1 MILSIILLIIG
12 FMLLVKGA
20 DFFVE
25 GASDIARKL
34 GIPSIVIGLTIVA
47 LGTSLP
53 ELAVSV
59 TAALKGSND
68 IALGNVTGSNIMNLL
83 VVVGLAAVIQPVA
96 VKRSVLRRDYVTM
109 LLITLLMLGAVAE
122 SFWNNGDGA
131 ISRLD
136 GAVLLGVTAGY
147 MYRLIRTAVRDRVA
161 EQFGITRPLPLSLLL
176 CAGGAAAIIGGGQMV
191 VNSATDLAYRIGMSE
206 SLVGLTIVAIGT
218 SLPELVT
225 SVVAAKKGESEIAL
239 GNVLGSNILN
249 IGFIL
254 GTSGVI
260 HPIGVGMENI
270 YDILILIGLTAI
282 FFVPLWRKE
291 QVSRMTGGM
300 MLGCYLGYMIYI
312 ILKLYY

>member
-1 MILSIILLIIG
+1 MIVSVVVLLIG
-12 FMLLVKGA
+12 FALLVKGA
-20 DFFVE
+20 DYFVE

-59 TAALKGSND
+59 TAALKESND

-83 VVVGLAAVIQPVA
+83 VVVGLAAVIRPMT
-96 VKRSVLRRDYVTM
+96 VKRSVLRRDYVM
-109 LLITLLMLGAVAE
+109 AFLMALLMLAGALGI
-122 SFWNNGDGA
+122 FGDSGEA
-131 ISRLD
+131 FISALD

-147 MYRLIRTAVRDRVA
+147 MYHLIRTAVRDRVV
-161 EQFGITRPLPLSLLL
+161 EQFGITRPLPVSLLL
-176 CAGGAAAIIGGGQMV
+176 CVGGAAAIIGGGQMV
-191 VNSATDLAYRIGMSE
+191 VNSATDLAYWFGMSE
-206 SLVGLTIVAIGT
+206 TLVGLTIVAVGT

-260 HPIGVGMENI
+260 HPIRVKIENV
-270 YDILILIGLTAI
+270 YDMLILILLTLI
-282 FFVPLWRKE
+282 FFIPLWSRE
-291 QVSRMTGGM
+291 RVSRVTGAA
-300 MLGCYLGYMIYI
+300 MLGCYLGYMVYI
-312 ILKLYY
+312 IAR

>member
-1 MILSIILLIIG
+1 MIVSVIILVIG
-12 FMLLVKGA
+12 FLLLVKGA

-59 TAALKGSND
+59 TAALKGNND

-96 VKRSVLRRDYVTM
+96 LKRSVLKRDYVMMILMTF
-109 LLITLLMLGAVAE
+109 LMLAAAAE
-122 SFWNNGDGA
+122 SFWNNGEGS

-147 MYRLIRTAVRDRVA
+147 MYRLIRTAVRDRVV
-161 EQFGITRPLPLSLLL
+161 EQFGITRPLPLSLLF

-206 SLVGLTIVAIGT
+206 TLVGLTIVAIGT

-260 HPIGVGMENI
+260 HPIAVGMENV
-270 YDILILIGLTAI
+270 YDIVILIILTII
-282 FFVPLWRKE
+282 FLLPLWRKE
-291 QVSRMTGGM
+291 QVSRVTGAV

-312 ILKLYY
+312 IMR

>member
-1 MILSIILLIIG
+1 MIVSVIILVIG
-12 FMLLVKGA
+12 FLLLVKGA

-59 TAALKGSND
+59 TAALKGNND

-96 VKRSVLRRDYVTM
+96 LKRSVLKRDYVMMILMTF
-109 LLITLLMLGAVAE
+109 LMLAAVAE
-122 SFWNNGDGA
+122 SFWNNGKGS

-147 MYRLIRTAVRDRVA
+147 MYHLIRTAVRDRVV
-161 EQFGITRPLPLSLLL
+161 EQFGITRPLPLSLLF

-206 SLVGLTIVAIGT
+206 TLVGLTIVAIGT

-260 HPIGVGMENI
+260 HPIAIGMENV
-270 YDILILIGLTAI
+270 YDIIILITLTII
-282 FFVPLWRKE
+282 FLLPLWRKE
-291 QVSRMTGGM
+291 QVSRVTGAV

-312 ILKLYY
+312 IMVK

>member
-1 MILSIILLIIG
+1 MILSIIILIVG
-12 FMLLVKGA
+12 FLLLVKGA

-59 TAALKGSND
+59 TAAMKGNND

-83 VVVGLAAVIQPVA
+83 VVVGLAVVIQPVD
-96 VKRSVLRRDYVTM
+96 VKRSVLRRDYIMMILMTF
-109 LLITLLMLGAVAE
+109 LMLAAVAE
-122 SFWNNGDGA
+122 SFWNNGKGN

-147 MYRLIRTAVRDRVA
+147 MYHLIRTAVRDRIV
-161 EQFGITRPLPLSLLL
+161 EQFGITRPLPVSLLF
-176 CAGGAAAIIGGGQMV
+176 CTGGAAAIIGGGQMV

-206 SLVGLTIVAIGT
+206 TLVGLTIVAIGT

-260 HPIGVGMENI
+260 HPIAVGMENV
-270 YDILILIGLTAI
+270 YDIIILITLTII
-282 FFVPLWRKE
+282 FLLPLWRKE
-291 QVSRMTGGM
+291 QVSRATGAV

-312 ILKLYY
+312 IIR

>member
-1 MILSIILLIIG
+1 MIVSVIILITG
-12 FMLLVKGA
+12 FALLVKGA

-25 GASDIARKL
+25 GASDIAGKL

-96 VKRSVLRRDYVTM
+96 VKRSVLRRDYVM
-109 LLITLLMLGAVAE
+109 MILMTLLMLGTTAE
-122 SFWNNGDGA
+122 GFWNKGTAA

-136 GAVLLGVTAGY
+136 GAILLGVTAGY
-147 MYRLIRTAVRDRVA
+147 MYRLIRTAVRNRVA
-161 EQFGITRPLPLSLLL
+161 EQFGITRPLPVSLLF
-176 CAGGAAAIIGGGQMV
+176 CAGGAAAIVGGGRMV
-191 VNSATDLAYRIGMSE
+191 VNSATELAYRIGMSE

-260 HPIGVGMENI
+260 HSIAVKPENI
-270 YDILILIGLTAI
+270 YDMLILIVLTAI
-282 FFVPLWRKE
+282 FFIPLWSSEK
-291 QVSRMTGGM
+291 VSRATGAAM
-300 MLGCYLGYMIYI
+300 IGCYLAYMVYI
-312 ILKLYY
+312 TAR

>member
-1 MILSIILLIIG
+1 MIVSVIILVIG
-12 FMLLVKGA
+12 FLLLVKGA

-59 TAALKGSND
+59 TAALKGNND

-96 VKRSVLRRDYVTM
+96 VKRSVLKRDYIMMILMTF
-109 LLITLLMLGAVAE
+109 LMLAAAAE
-122 SFWNNGDGA
+122 SFWNSGKGS

-147 MYRLIRTAVRDRVA
+147 MYHLIRTAVRDRVV
-161 EQFGITRPLPLSLLL
+161 EQFGITRPLPVSLLF

-206 SLVGLTIVAIGT
+206 TLVGLTIVAVGT

-225 SVVAAKKGESEIAL
+225 SVVAARKGESEIAL

-260 HPIGVGMENI
+260 HPIAVSMENV
-270 YDILILIGLTAI
+270 YDIVILIALTIA
-282 FFVPLWRKE
+282 FFLPLWRKK
-291 QVSRMTGGM
+291 QVSRVMGAA

-312 ILKLYY
+312 IMR

>member
-1 MILSIILLIIG
+1 MILSIIILIAG
-12 FMLLVKGA
+12 FLLLVKGA

-96 VKRSVLRRDYVTM
+96 VKRSVLKRDYVMM
-109 LLITLLMLGAVAE
+109 LLMTLLMLGAVME
-122 SFWNNGDGA
+122 GFWNKGNGA

-147 MYRLIRTAVRDRVA
+147 MCRLIRTAVRDRVA
-161 EQFGITRPLPLSLLL
+161 EQFGIARPLPVSLLF
-176 CAGGAAAIIGGGQMV
+176 CVGGAAAIIGGGQMV

-206 SLVGLTIVAIGT
+206 SLVGLTIVAVGT

-254 GTSGVI
+254 GTSGII

-270 YDILILIGLTAI
+270 YDILILIGLTAA
-282 FFVPLWRKE
+282 FFIPLWRSAR
-291 QVSRMTGGM
+291 VSRMTGIM
-300 MLGCYLGYMIYI
+300 MLGCYLGYMVYI
-312 ILKLYY
+312 VVR

>member
-12 FMLLVKGA
+12 FLLLVKGA

-83 VVVGLAAVIQPVA
+83 VVVGLAAVIRPMA
-96 VKRSVLRRDYVTM
+96 VKRSVLRRDYVM
-109 LLITLLMLGAVAE
+109 MFLMILLMLGTAAE
-122 SFWNNGDGA
+122 SFWNSGNGE

-147 MYRLIRTAVRDRVA
+147 MCRLIRTAVRDRVA
-161 EQFGITRPLPLSLLL
+161 EQFGITRPLPVSLLF

-191 VNSATDLAYRIGMSE
+191 VNS
-206 SLVGLTIVAIGT
+206 
-218 SLPELVT
+218 
-225 SVVAAKKGESEIAL
+225 VVAARKGESEIAL

-260 HPIGVGMENI
+260 HPIGVGMENVC
-270 YDILILIGLTAI
+270 DIVILTALTAV
-282 FFVPLWRKE
+282 FFIPLWQKE
-291 QVSRMTGGM
+291 QVSRITGIFM
-300 MLGCYLGYMIYI
+300 MGCYLGYMAYI
-312 ILKLYY
+312 IVR

>member
-1 MILSIILLIIG
+1 MILSVIILLTG
-12 FMLLVKGA
+12 FALLVKGA

-25 GASDIARKL
+25 GASDIAGKL

-83 VVVGLAAVIQPVA
+83 VVVGLAAVIQPMD
-96 VKRSVLRRDYVTM
+96 VKRSVLKRDYVM
-109 LLITLLMLGAVAE
+109 MMFMSLLMLGTVAE
-122 SFWNNGDGA
+122 VFWNKGTAAISRPDGA
-131 ISRLD
+131 I
-136 GAVLLGVTAGY
+136 LLAVTAGY
-147 MYRLIRTAVRDRVA
+147 MYRLIHTAVRNRVA
-161 EQFGITRPLPLSLLL
+161 EQFGITRPLPVSLLL
-176 CAGGAAAIIGGGQMV
+176 CAGGAAAIVGGGRMV
-191 VNSATDLAYRIGMSE
+191 VNSAADLAYQIGMSE

-260 HPIGVGMENI
+260 HPIAVRPENI
-270 YDILILIGLTAI
+270 YDMLILILLTAV
-282 FFVPLWRKE
+282 FFIPLWNREK
-291 QVSRMTGGM
+291 VSRATGAAMT
-300 MLGCYLGYMIYI
+300 GCYLVYMVYI
-312 ILKLYY
+312 TVR

>member
-12 FMLLVKGA
+12 FLLLVKGA

-83 VVVGLAAVIQPVA
+83 VVVGLAAVIRPMA
-96 VKRSVLRRDYVTM
+96 VKRSVLRRDYVM
-109 LLITLLMLGAVAE
+109 MFLMILLMLGTAAE
-122 SFWNNGDGA
+122 SFWNSGNGE

-147 MYRLIRTAVRDRVA
+147 MCRLIRTAVRDRVA
-161 EQFGITRPLPLSLLL
+161 EQFGITRPLPVSLLF

-225 SVVAAKKGESEIAL
+225 SVVAARKGESEIAL

-260 HPIGVGMENI
+260 HPIGVGMENVC
-270 YDILILIGLTAI
+270 DIVILTALTAV
-282 FFVPLWRKE
+282 FFIPLWQKE
-291 QVSRMTGGM
+291 QVSRITGIFM
-300 MLGCYLGYMIYI
+300 MGCYLGYMAYI
-312 ILKLYY
+312 IVR

>member
-1 MILSIILLIIG
+1 MIGSVLVLVVG
-12 FMLLVKGA
+12 FALLVKGA

-59 TAALKGSND
+59 TAALKESND

-83 VVVGLAAVIQPVA
+83 VVVGLAAVIRPIT
-96 VKRSVLRRDYVTM
+96 VKRSVLKRDYVM
-109 LLITLLMLGAVAE
+109 SLLMTLLMLAGAADI
-122 SFWNNGDGA
+122 FGNNGKA
-131 ISRLD
+131 SISLLD

-147 MYRLIRTAVRDRVA
+147 MYHLIRTAVRNRVA
-161 EQFGITRPLPLSLLL
+161 EQFGITRPLPLSLLF
-176 CAGGAAAIIGGGQMV
+176 CIGGAVAIIGGGQMV
-191 VNSATDLAYRIGMSE
+191 VNSATDLAYGIGMSE
-206 SLVGLTIVAIGT
+206 TLVGLTIVAVGT

-225 SVVAAKKGESEIAL
+225 SVVAARKGESEIAL

-260 HPIGVGMENI
+260 HPITVGMENV
-270 YDILILIGLTAI
+270 YDMLILILLTAV
-282 FFVPLWRKE
+282 FLVPLWIR
-291 QVSRMTGGM
+291 QRVSRGTGAA
-300 MLGCYLGYMIYI
+300 MLGCYLGYMVYI
-312 ILKLYY
+312 VVR

>member
-1 MILSIILLIIG
+1 MILSVVILIIG
-12 FMLLVKGA
+12 FALLVKGA

-53 ELAVSV
+53 ELAVSL

-83 VVVGLAAVIQPVA
+83 VVVGLAAVIRPMHVN
-96 VKRSVLRRDYVTM
+96 RSVLKRDYVM
-109 LLITLLMLGAVAE
+109 SLLMTLLMLAGAIEV
-122 SFWNNGDGA
+122 FWNNGNA
-131 ISRLD
+131 VISWLD
-136 GAVLLGVTAGY
+136 GAVLLGFTAGY
-147 MYRLIRTAVRDRVA
+147 LYYLIRTAVRNRVA
-161 EQFGITRPLPLSLLL
+161 EQFGITRPLPLSLLF

-191 VNSATDLAYRIGMSE
+191 VNSATDLAYGIGMSE
-206 SLVGLTIVAIGT
+206 TLVGLTIVAIGT

-225 SVVAAKKGESEIAL
+225 SVVAARKGESEIAL

-254 GTSGVI
+254 GISGVI
-260 HPIGVGMENI
+260 HPIAVGMENL
-270 YDILILIGLTAI
+270 YDMLFLILMTAV
-282 FFVPLWRKE
+282 FLVPLWMQQK
-291 QVSRMTGGM
+291 VSRVTGSV
-300 MLGCYLGYMIYI
+300 MLGFYLGYMVYI
-312 ILKLYY
+312 AVR

>member
-1 MILSIILLIIG
+1 MIVSVIILVIG
-12 FMLLVKGA
+12 FLLLVKGA

-59 TAALKGSND
+59 TAALKGNND

-96 VKRSVLRRDYVTM
+96 LKRSVLKRDYVMMILMTF
-109 LLITLLMLGAVAE
+109 LMLAAAAE
-122 SFWNNGDGA
+122 SFWNNGEGS

-147 MYRLIRTAVRDRVA
+147 MYRLIRTAVRDRVV
-161 EQFGITRPLPLSLLL
+161 EQFGITRPLPLSLLF

-206 SLVGLTIVAIGT
+206 TLVGLTIVAIGT

-260 HPIGVGMENI
+260 HPIAVGMENV
-270 YDILILIGLTAI
+270 YDIVILIILTIA
-282 FFVPLWRKE
+282 FFFPLWRKE
-291 QVSRMTGGM
+291 LVSRVMGAA

-312 ILKLYY
+312 VMR

>member
-1 MILSIILLIIG
+1 MILSIIILIVG
-12 FMLLVKGA
+12 FLLLVKGA

-59 TAALKGSND
+59 TAAMKGNND

-83 VVVGLAAVIQPVA
+83 VVVGLAAVIQPVD
-96 VKRSVLRRDYVTM
+96 VKRSVLRRDYIMMILMTF
-109 LLITLLMLGAVAE
+109 LMLAAVAE
-122 SFWNNGDGA
+122 SFWNNGKGN

-147 MYRLIRTAVRDRVA
+147 MYHLIRTAVRDRIV
-161 EQFGITRPLPLSLLL
+161 EQFGITRPLPVSLLF
-176 CAGGAAAIIGGGQMV
+176 CTGGAAAIIGGGQMV

-206 SLVGLTIVAIGT
+206 TLVGLTIVAIGT

-260 HPIGVGMENI
+260 HPIAVGMENV
-270 YDILILIGLTAI
+270 YDIIILITLTII
-282 FFVPLWRKE
+282 FLLPLWRKE
-291 QVSRMTGGM
+291 QVSRATGAV

-312 ILKLYY
+312 IIR

>member
-136 GAVLLGVTAGY
+136 GAVLL
-147 MYRLIRTAVRDRVA
+147 
-161 EQFGITRPLPLSLLL
+161 
-176 CAGGAAAIIGGGQMV
+176 
-191 VNSATDLAYRIGMSE
+191 
-206 SLVGLTIVAIGT
+206 
-218 SLPELVT
+218 
-225 SVVAAKKGESEIAL
+225 
-239 GNVLGSNILN
+239 
-249 IGFIL
+249 
-254 GTSGVI
+254 
-260 HPIGVGMENI
+260 
-270 YDILILIGLTAI
+270 
-282 FFVPLWRKE
+282 
-291 QVSRMTGGM
+291 
-300 MLGCYLGYMIYI
+300 
-312 ILKLYY
+312 

>member
-1 MILSIILLIIG
+1 MIVSVIILVIG
-12 FMLLVKGA
+12 FLLLVKGA

-59 TAALKGSND
+59 TAALKGNND

-96 VKRSVLRRDYVTM
+96 LKRSVLKRDYVMMILMTF
-109 LLITLLMLGAVAE
+109 LMLAAAAE
-122 SFWNNGDGA
+122 SFWNNGEGS

-147 MYRLIRTAVRDRVA
+147 MYRLIRTAVRDRVV
-161 EQFGITRPLPLSLLL
+161 EQFGITRPLPLSLLF

-206 SLVGLTIVAIGT
+206 TLVGLTIVAIGT

-260 HPIGVGMENI
+260 HPITIGMENV
-270 YDILILIGLTAI
+270 YDIIILISLTII
-282 FFVPLWRKE
+282 FLLPLWRKE
-291 QVSRMTGGM
+291 QVSRVTGAV

-312 ILKLYY
+312 IMR

>member
-1 MILSIILLIIG
+1 MIVSVIILVIG
-12 FMLLVKGA
+12 FLLLVKGA

-59 TAALKGSND
+59 TAALKGNND

-96 VKRSVLRRDYVTM
+96 LKRSVLKRDYVMMILMTF
-109 LLITLLMLGAVAE
+109 LMLAAAAE
-122 SFWNNGDGA
+122 SFWNNGEGS

-147 MYRLIRTAVRDRVA
+147 MYRLIRTAVRDRVV
-161 EQFGITRPLPLSLLL
+161 EQFGITRPLPLSLLF

-206 SLVGLTIVAIGT
+206 TLVGLTIVAIGT

-260 HPIGVGMENI
+260 HPIAVGMENV
-270 YDILILIGLTAI
+270 YDIVILIILTII
-282 FFVPLWRKE
+282 FLLPLWRKE
-291 QVSRMTGGM
+291 QVSRVTGAV

-312 ILKLYY
+312 IMVK

>member
-1 MILSIILLIIG
+1 MILSIIILIIG
-12 FMLLVKGA
+12 FLLLVKGA

-96 VKRSVLRRDYVTM
+96 VKRSVLRRDYVMM
-109 LLITLLMLGAVAE
+109 LFMTLLMLGTVAE
-122 SFWNNGDGA
+122 SFWKNGTGV

-136 GAVLLGVTAGY
+136 GALLLGVTAGY
-147 MYRLIRTAVRDRVA
+147 MYRLIHTTVRDRVA
-161 EQFGITRPLPLSLLL
+161 EQFGITRPLPVSLLF
-176 CAGGAAAIIGGGQMV
+176 CVGGAAAIIGGGQMV
-191 VNSATDLAYRIGMSE
+191 VNSATDLAYRVGMSE

-260 HPIGVGMENI
+260 HPIAVGMENV
-270 YDILILIGLTAI
+270 YDIIILITLTII
-282 FFVPLWRKE
+282 FLLPLWRKE
-291 QVSRMTGGM
+291 QVSRVTGAV
-300 MLGCYLGYMIYI
+300 MLGCYLGYMVYI
-312 ILKLYY
+312 IVR

>member
-1 MILSIILLIIG
+1 MIGSVLVLVVG
-12 FMLLVKGA
+12 FALLVKGA

-59 TAALKGSND
+59 TAALKESND

-83 VVVGLAAVIQPVA
+83 VVVGLAAVIRPIT
-96 VKRSVLRRDYVTM
+96 VKRSVLKRDYVM
-109 LLITLLMLGAVAE
+109 SLLMTLLMLAGAADI
-122 SFWNNGDGA
+122 FGNNGKA
-131 ISRLD
+131 SISLLD

-147 MYRLIRTAVRDRVA
+147 MYHLIRTAVRNRVA
-161 EQFGITRPLPLSLLL
+161 EQFGITRPLPLSLLF
-176 CAGGAAAIIGGGQMV
+176 CIGGAVAIIGGGQMV
-191 VNSATDLAYRIGMSE
+191 VNSATDLAYGIGMSE
-206 SLVGLTIVAIGT
+206 TLVGLTIVAVGT

-225 SVVAAKKGESEIAL
+225 SVVAARKGESEIAL

-260 HPIGVGMENI
+260 HPITVGMENV
-270 YDILILIGLTAI
+270 YDMLILILLTAV
-282 FFVPLWRKE
+282 FLVPLWLR
-291 QVSRMTGGM
+291 QRVSRGTGAA
-300 MLGCYLGYMIYI
+300 MLGCYLGYMVYI
-312 ILKLYY
+312 VVR

>member
-1 MILSIILLIIG
+1 MIVSVIILVIG
-12 FMLLVKGA
+12 FLLLVKGA

-59 TAALKGSND
+59 TAALKGNND

-96 VKRSVLRRDYVTM
+96 LKRSVLKRDYVMMILMTF
-109 LLITLLMLGAVAE
+109 LMLAAAAE
-122 SFWNNGDGA
+122 SFWNNGEGS

-147 MYRLIRTAVRDRVA
+147 MYRLIRTAVRDRVV
-161 EQFGITRPLPLSLLL
+161 EQFGITRPLPLSLLF

-206 SLVGLTIVAIGT
+206 TLVGLTIVAIGT

-260 HPIGVGMENI
+260 HPIAVGMENV
-270 YDILILIGLTAI
+270 YDIVILIILTIA
-282 FFVPLWRKE
+282 FFFPLWRKE
-291 QVSRMTGGM
+291 LVSRVTGAV

-312 ILKLYY
+312 IMR

>member
-1 MILSIILLIIG
+1 MIGSVLVLVIG
-12 FMLLVKGA
+12 FALLVKGA

-59 TAALKGSND
+59 TAALKESND

-83 VVVGLAAVIQPVA
+83 VVVGLAAVIRPIT
-96 VKRSVLRRDYVTM
+96 VKRSVLKRDYVM
-109 LLITLLMLGAVAE
+109 SLLMTLLMLAGAADI
-122 SFWNNGDGA
+122 FGNNGKA
-131 ISRLD
+131 SISLLD

-147 MYRLIRTAVRDRVA
+147 MYHLIRTAVRNRVA
-161 EQFGITRPLPLSLLL
+161 EQFGITRPLPLSLLF
-176 CAGGAAAIIGGGQMV
+176 CIGGAVAIIGGGQMG
-191 VNSATDLAYRIGMSE
+191 VNSATDLAYGIGMSE
-206 SLVGLTIVAIGT
+206 TLVGLTIVAVGT

-225 SVVAAKKGESEIAL
+225 SVVAARKGESEIAL

-260 HPIGVGMENI
+260 HPITVGMENV
-270 YDILILIGLTAI
+270 YDMLILILLTAV
-282 FFVPLWRKE
+282 FLVPLWIR
-291 QVSRMTGGM
+291 QRVSRGTGAA
-300 MLGCYLGYMIYI
+300 MLGCYLGYMVYI
-312 ILKLYY
+312 VVR

>member
-1 MILSIILLIIG
+1 MIVSVIILVIG
-12 FMLLVKGA
+12 FLLLVKGA

-59 TAALKGSND
+59 TAALKGNND

-96 VKRSVLRRDYVTM
+96 VKRSVLKRDYVMMILMTF
-109 LLITLLMLGAVAE
+109 LMLAAVAE
-122 SFWNNGDGA
+122 SFWNNGKGN

-147 MYRLIRTAVRDRVA
+147 MYRLIRTAVRDRVV
-161 EQFGITRPLPLSLLL
+161 EQFGITRPLPLSLLF

-206 SLVGLTIVAIGT
+206 TLVGLTIVAIGT

-260 HPIGVGMENI
+260 HPIAVGMENV
-270 YDILILIGLTAI
+270 YDIVILIILTII
-282 FFVPLWRKE
+282 FILPLWRKE
-291 QVSRMTGGM
+291 QVSRVTGAV

-312 ILKLYY
+312 IMR

>member
-1 MILSIILLIIG
+1 MILSIIFLMIG
-12 FMLLVKGA
+12 FLLLVKGA

-68 IALGNVTGSNIMNLL
+68 IALGNVTGSNMMNLL
-83 VVVGLAAVIQPVA
+83 VVVGVAAVIHPVA
-96 VKRSVLRRDYVTM
+96 VKRAVLRRDYVMM
-109 LLITLLMLGAVAE
+109 LFMTLLMLGAVVE
-122 SFWNNGDGA
+122 GFWNHGA
-131 ISRLD
+131 AVISRLD

-147 MYRLIRTAVRDRVA
+147 MYRLIRTAVRDRIA
-161 EQFGITRPLPLSLLL
+161 EQFGITRPLPISILF
-176 CAGGAAAIIGGGQMV
+176 CVGGSAAIIGGGQMV

-206 SLVGLTIVAIGT
+206 ALVGLTIVAIGT

-254 GTSGVI
+254 GTSGAI
-260 HPIGVGMENI
+260 HPISAGMENM
-270 YDILILIGLTAI
+270 YDILIMIVLTAVFLI
-282 FFVPLWRKE
+282 PLWRKG
-291 QVSRMTGGM
+291 QVSRITGSI

-312 ILKLYY
+312 VVR